1 LISYRL
7 IIGEYS
13 AKKLFFPRL
22 AKKLKKKISPY
33 FSLSEVENCPKL
45 QFFWEK
51 IVKISIFWGKIVKI
65 EKKQGKKYQ
74 NLHFLG
80 LEVPPLLV
88 FCRIFTYD
96 AHSFISFDV

>member
-13 AKKLFFPRL
+13 AKKIIFSQTSE
-22 AKKLKKKISPY
+22 KIVKKISPY

-65 EKKQGKKYQ
+65 EKNRVKSIKICTFWG
-74 NLHFLG
+74 
-80 LEVPPLLV
+80 
-88 FCRIFTYD
+88 
-96 AHSFISFDV
+96 